1 MIVIINK
8 DNDNIHSHK
17 SSHLRIAN
25 LIFPLCRE
33 IWFSEAA
40 CSFHLPGRPGLDGDG
55 YDNDFDDAGD
65 DGDDVYKMMM
75 IATMMICDVSPT
87 WTLRFK

>member
-1 MIVIINK
+1 M
-8 DNDNIHSHK
+8 
-17 SSHLRIAN
+17 
-25 LIFPLCRE
+25 LIFSLCRE

-55 YDNDFDDAGD
+55 YDDDFDD
-65 DGDDVYKMMM
+65 DGDDVHKM
-75 IATMMICDVSPT
+75 MMICDVSPT

>member
-1 MIVIINK
+1 MITFIFINHP
-8 DNDNIHSHK
+8 IFGSP
-17 SSHLRIAN
+17 L

-65 DGDDVYKMMM
+65 DGDDVYKV
-75 IATMMICDVSPT
+75 MMICDVSPI
-87 WTLRFK
+87 WTLRFE